1 MLIDCNS
8 CEMQHTNACD
18 DCVVRVLL
26 DDLGPRADERPQVAV
41 SDRELDALANLADQG
56 LVPHL
61 KLVPK
66 NIPGPGVPEE
76 EAS

>member
-26 DDLGPRADERPQVAV
+26 DELGPRADERPQVIV
-41 SDRELDALANLADQG
+41 SDEELDALGNLADQG

-61 KLVPK
+61 RLVHRP
-66 NIPGPGVPEE
+66 PPDTA
-76 EAS
+76 AS